1 MYWTLASLVNRVIVR
16 VSRLFF
22 LGGTHSP
29 WGRAE
34 MALWINQGV
43 VPCEVSIYAR
53 MRYSYAIYQESPPQ
67 GNVFTHG
74 DSSNARSI
82 MHACIWRPEV
92 GWQYPLAFSQS
103 SGRLDSFA
111 RGDVTIFPSLCLYTK
126 SDRKYSWSEIGSRTN
141 QSETKCKWVAL
152 WGWWGS
158 IQ

>member
-1 MYWTLASLVNRVIVR
+1 MYWTLASLVNRVIVK

-82 MHACIWRPEV
+82 MYASDDLRSV
-92 GWQYPLAFSQS
+92 GNTRWPLASLPV
-103 SGRLDSFA
+103 GLIHLL
-111 RGDVTIFPSLCLYTK
+111 GDVTIFPSLCLYTK
-126 SDRKYSWSEIGSRTN
+126 SDRK
-141 QSETKCKWVAL
+141 
-152 WGWWGS
+152 
-158 IQ
+158 